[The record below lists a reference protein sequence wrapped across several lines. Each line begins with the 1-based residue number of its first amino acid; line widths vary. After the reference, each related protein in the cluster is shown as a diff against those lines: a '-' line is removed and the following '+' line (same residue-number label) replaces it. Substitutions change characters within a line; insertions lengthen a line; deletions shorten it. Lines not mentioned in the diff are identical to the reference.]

1 MTATKPAFTATQL
14 ARAGLTKIIE
24 PNDPTGYA
32 LVTIAGPTEAYRI
45 ITTYNGTTPPTEQQQ
60 VSELLDG
67 TETPRAERKLDA
79 GLERWKARAALAEPA
94 HDLDTMSLLGGG
106 LLTPEDDGWP
116 EQFDALGPAAPLALW
131 WRGNGS
137 LGILTH
143 PERLLAVVGS
153 RDATEYGR
161 QVTSDIV
168 TGVVENGITVLS
180 GGAYG
185 IDACAHAAALD
196 ASRPAAEG
204 KPSGTPPTIAVMAGG
219 LDRYYPEGNTDLLR
233 RIQREALLIAEVA
246 PGTTPTRW
254 RFLARNRLIAAL
266 CAGTLVTEARWRS
279 GALSTARHAAGIGRE
294 LGAVP
299 GSIYSANS
307 AGCHRLLREAGAMP
321 VTDAAE
327 ALELI
332 KVSAPV
338 STGGPV
344 EEDVRDYDG
353 LNVQDLLLLDALP
366 NNRPRTPDELAATAG
381 LGIGAVL
388 GGLSRLAGRGLARCT
403 GEAWSRAYPG

>member
-1 MTATKPAFTATQL
+1 MTKTKPAFKPTQI
-14 ARAGLTKIIE
+14 ARAGLSKIIE
-24 PNDPTGYA
+24 PNDPTGSA
-32 LVTIAGPTEAYRI
+32 LVAIAGPIEAYRI
-45 ITTYNGTTPPTEQQQ
+45 ITTYTGTTPPTEQQQ
-60 VSELLDG
+60 VSEFLDD
-67 TETPRAERKLDA
+67 TETPRADRKLDA
-79 GLERWKARAALAEPA
+79 GLERWKARAALADPA
-94 HDLDTMSLLGGG
+94 HDLDTMALLGGG
-106 LLTPEDDGWP
+106 MLTPEDEEWP

-131 WRGNGS
+131 WRGNGNV
-137 LGILTH
+137 GILSH

-168 TGVVENGITVLS
+168 SGVVGRGITVLS

-196 ASRPAAEG
+196 AGRLGVEDGVPAF
-204 KPSGTPPTIAVMAGG
+204 PPTIAVMAGG
-219 LDRYYPEGNTDLLR
+219 LDRYYPEGNTELLR
-233 RIQREALLIAEVA
+233 SIQRAALIIAEVA

-254 RFLARNRLIAAL
+254 RFLARNRVIAAL

-307 AGCHRLLREAGAMP
+307 AGCHRLLREAAAIP

-332 KVSAPV
+332 KVSAPAT
-338 STGGPV
+338 SGGTAD
-344 EEDVRDYDG
+344 EDIRDYDG

-366 NNRPRTPDELAATAG
+366 NNRPRSPDELAATAG

-388 GGLSRLAGRGLARCT
+388 GGLSRLAGRGLARST